1 MMDCAGREPLDLC
14 RASDRDS
21 CPTEAAA
28 LLLSTVDPEGS
39 GGNTADISP
48 QSLAGYLLMGS
59 E

>member
-1 MMDCAGREPLDLC
+1 MMDYAGREPLDLC

-28 LLLSTVDPEGS
+28 LLLSTVDSDGSEG
-39 GGNTADISP
+39 NAADISP